1 MLTIIQFIISIFPYL
16 FTSSFPCFRVA
27 LHHHCTVSS
36 WKNFSV
42 SPLTNFIISI
52 RQYDNASLQ
61 QHVSTSPLENIT
73 ASLFPCLKRMA
84 AQIND

>member
-1 MLTIIQFIISIFPYL
+1 MEELLRFTIEEL
-16 FTSSFPCFRVA
+16 HRV
-27 LHHHCTVSS
+27 S
-36 WKNFSV
+36 
-42 SPLTNFIISI
+42 ISI